1 MPSTKERARVLVVD
15 DDPMVLD
22 ALEVVLGD
30 HWEVFTA
37 GSAAEGRTVLESEKI
52 AVVVSD
58 QRMPG
63 ESGVDLLSWAL
74 EHSPDTIRI
83 LLTGYTD
90 LDTVV
95 QAINQGQVWYY
106 IRKPWDNH
114 HVVALLTR
122 AIDYRERTL
131 EARTRFQ
138 GAIRLLV
145 LALEASHPYTSG
157 HSTRVTRYSEV
168 IAHAMGLRSRDR
180 DNVIL
185 AAQLHDIG
193 KIGVDNRYLDKEG
206 ALTEEEWGS
215 VQTHV
220 TMGARL
226 LEEGGFLEPIIPL
239 LASQHESLDGSGYP
253 DGKVGDEIPLGGRI
267 IALAD
272 AFDAMTSDRAYR
284 KAMPVEDAVSELR
297 ACAGQQFDPAV
308 VEAFC
313 RALPADVQS
322 LHSPSVE
329 GLARSFVP
337 PRPSWDDT
345 DDITLEADLMAEE
358 ALVEDEG

>member
-1 MPSTKERARVLVVD
+1 MPPNKDRDRVLVVD

-22 ALEVVLGD
+22 ALDMILGD

-37 GSAAEGRTVLESEKI
+37 GSAAEGREVLERENI
-52 AVVVSD
+52 AVIVSD
-58 QRMPG
+58 QRMPR

-74 EHSPDTIRI
+74 ERSPDTIRI

-95 QAINQGQVWYY
+95 QAINKGKVWYY

-114 HVVALLTR
+114 HVVALVTR
-122 AIDYRERTL
+122 AIDYRDRTL

-168 IAHAMGLRSRDR
+168 IAHTMGLRSRDC

-193 KIGVDNRYLDKEG
+193 KIGVDNRYLDKVG
-206 ALTEEEWGS
+206 PLTDEEWTS

-220 TMGARL
+220 TVGARL
-226 LEEGGFLEPIIPL
+226 LEEAGFLEPIIPL
-239 LASQHESLDGSGYP
+239 VVSHHESLDGSGYP
-253 DGKVGDEIPLGGRI
+253 DGLVGDEIPLGGRI

-284 KAMPVEDAVSELR
+284 PAMPRDDAVSELR
-297 ACAGQQFDPAV
+297 ACAGQQFDREV

-313 RALPADVQS
+313 AALPDDFDS

-337 PRPSWDDT
+337 PMSWDDT
-345 DDITLEADLMAEE
+345 GTTTLEADLAAEE
-358 ALVEDEG
+358 VLAADED